1 MDTFLWGG
9 HVNKILLEQG
19 GHVNGIFLGWG
30 GYVNGIFLA
39 WTMLLTINLN
49 GMRLVYVPFE

>member
-1 MDTFLWGG
+1 MDTFSWGG

-39 WTMLLTINLN
+39 WTMQLTINWN
-49 GMRLVYVPFE
+49 AMRLVYVF